1 MKAKKTDPMKRF
13 LKQYP
18 FLKDELIKFS
28 DKFTALNNPLV
39 QADLSKLSQTSDID
53 VKIR

>member
-1 MKAKKTDPMKRF
+1 MSCHDGKLAELF
-13 LKQYP
+13 QQYP
-18 FLKDELIKFS
+18 FLEDEPVRS
-28 DKFTALNNPLV
+28 RDKSAALNNPLV